1 VPKDNEKDLADVPK
15 NVLDQLKIYMVEGM
29 DEVLKQ
35 ALAGPIPMG
44 VPASAV
50 ETQADAADASDD
62 TITH

>member
-1 VPKDNEKDLADVPK
+1 
-15 NVLDQLKIYMVEGM
+15 M

-35 ALAGPIPMG
+35 ALAGPIPTG

-50 ETQADAADASDD
+50 ETPAEAADASDD